1 MYALTRVTAS
11 LSILSAPALFVASTV
26 ALLVEAVLVPVPSY
40 WSLKSFSKLSN
51 FLLLVSFLI
60 SVAFIIFGFLI
71 ELNSF
76 HGPGPASALFGLSTF
91 VDSCVRSGSNPFI
104 SSYAR
109 KGADVATPVRI
120 IPCLLDAASM

>member
-76 HGPGPASALFGLSTF
+76 HLPNPLKLTFLAFFSLSY
-91 VDSCVRSGSNPFI
+91 D
-104 SSYAR
+104 
-109 KGADVATPVRI
+109 K
-120 IPCLLDAASM
+120 